1 LYSLGDKIIKNIE
14 YKFFQVFLLLII
26 FLQSSNVAAATVPVE
41 QWNRSFGGDGE
52 YIARCVQ
59 QTLEGGYVIA
69 GTTILYGKGMEGYH
83 DAWLIKVDKN
93 GNMQWNKTFLRIYAG
108 LRYFIRQTPD
118 GGYVLASSLV
128 PSDYS
133 FLPGYTDPWL
143 IKIDKNGNEIWK
155 KEDNEITH
163 EDYLQYRAERT
174 SDGGYIIGD
183 TVWHEIGGY
192 NDLIDNDIRLT
203 KYDIQGNQQ
212 WNSTFGQKNSS
223 EIIDPLLGSV
233 KQAPDGGYVIAS
245 SINLKE
251 TNTNSDIWLIKTN
264 ENGQEQWNRT
274 YGGPLDDSAF
284 YISITSDNGYVLAGK
299 YTESCSY
306 GKDGSAFILK
316 TDSKGNQKWIKI
328 FSNCTLYSV
337 QQTSDDGYIA
347 AGVKNGNAW
356 LVKLV
361 DDKGSIEYE
370 NIRDYSSS
378 QIKNSTYNIFYWIFH
393 WGSVAKIHS
402 KNSLEKEGKQ

>member
-1 LYSLGDKIIKNIE
+1 LGDKIIKKIE
-14 YKFFQVFLLLII
+14 YKLFQIFLLLIM
-26 FLQSSNVAAATVPVE
+26 FFQSSNVAAATVPIE
-41 QWNRSFGGDGE
+41 QWNTSFGGDGE

-59 QTLEGGYVIA
+59 QTLDGGYVIA
-69 GTTILYGKGMEGYH
+69 GITIPYGKGMEGYH

-93 GNMQWNKTFLRIYAG
+93 GNMQWNKTFPRIYAG
-108 LRYFIRQTPD
+108 LGYFTQQTPD
-118 GGYVLASSLV
+118 GGYVLASSSV
-128 PSDYS
+128 PSDYA
-133 FLPGYTDPWL
+133 FLPGYTEPWL

-155 KEDNEITH
+155 KEYDEITH

-174 SDGGYIIGD
+174 SDRGYIIGD

-192 NDLIDNDIRLT
+192 EDLLLIDNDIRLT
-203 KYDIQGNQQ
+203 KYDINGKQQ

-223 EIIDPLLGSV
+223 EILDPLLSSV

-284 YISITSDNGYVLAGK
+284 SISVTSDNGYMLAGK
-299 YTESCSY
+299 YTESCSF
-306 GKDGSAFILK
+306 GPGDSAFILK
-316 TDSKGNQKWIKI
+316 TDSEGNQEWMKV

-361 DDKGSIEYE
+361 GDKGRIEYE
-370 NIRDYSSS
+370 NIRDGSSS

-393 WGSVAKIHS
+393 WDYIAKIS
-402 KNSLEKEGKQ
+402 K